1 MPRTSAKERDERSV
15 IAVERA
21 CDVLLEVCANLA
33 GPMGVKE
40 ISETLRLSASSVHR
54 LLAAMVKKGLLVQDS
69 STRKYAMGRKLMDV
83 TLSRLRHL
91 DLPIIALPYMRRLRD
106 ASDET
111 VALSM
116 VDGWTQSFLVQLESR
131 QEIRQVIEIGRRM
144 PLHFGASG
152 KATLAFMRESELEDY
167 LAQPSLAKT
176 GAGGLDTKRLHA
188 ELREIRR
195 RGYSR
200 SVGERIPGAAAVAV
214 PVRNHFGDVLGC
226 ISVSGPT
233 WRFGEDKIVEYG
245 RMALKTAAEISHD
258 LGAPDALR
266 RARGGSSR
274 DR

>member
-1 MPRTSAKERDERSV
+1 MPKTSANERDERSV

-21 CDVLLEVCANLA
+21 CDVLVAVCTSST
-33 GPMGVKE
+33 GPMGIKE
-40 ISETLRLSASSVHR
+40 ISESLRLSASTVHR

-69 STRKYAMGRKLMDV
+69 ATRKYAMGRKLMDV
-83 TLSRLRHL
+83 TLNRLRHL
-91 DLPIIALPYMRRLRD
+91 DLPIVALPYMRRLRD
-106 ASDET
+106 ASNET

-152 KATLAFMRESELEDY
+152 KATLAFMRESELEEY

-176 GAGGLDTKRLHA
+176 ASGGLDHKRLHA
-188 ELREIRR
+188 ELRDIRR

-214 PVRNHFGDVLGC
+214 PVRNLFGDVLGC
-226 ISVSGPT
+226 VSVSGPA
-233 WRFGEDKIVEYG
+233 WRFGEDKVAEHG

-258 LGAPDALR
+258 LGAPDAVR
-266 RARGGSSR
+266 RARGTPGR